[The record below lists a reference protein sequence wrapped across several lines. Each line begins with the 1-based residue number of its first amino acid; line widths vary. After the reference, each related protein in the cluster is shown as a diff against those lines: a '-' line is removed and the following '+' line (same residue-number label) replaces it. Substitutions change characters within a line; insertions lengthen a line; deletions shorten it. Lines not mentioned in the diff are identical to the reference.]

1 MAGSLEC
8 RSRGRK
14 TLDCKRVQRVR
25 SLKVLILEDN
35 PFQMMALHQMLNA
48 NQVFDVLTADC
59 VEAARR
65 SLELR
70 GPVDVAIC
78 DLQMDGQDGLSMI
91 AHLAAT
97 GMAQAIILLSSAEET
112 VLDSAAQLA
121 RQQGINVL
129 GIMRKPASVA
139 AIGVLLSKSP
149 AIGSGAASVLSP
161 LAAPELPTLSPL
173 DPALDYASQWIA
185 HFQPKV
191 GLDGALAGVELL
203 ARWEHPDYG
212 LLMPGRF
219 LPLLEEAGLLEALT
233 WHMLELALSLSH
245 QLLLSRGRALPV
257 AVNIP
262 PALLDQPDF
271 VPRLLVLLERFP
283 VRPQMLTLEVVEQSA
298 RQLAVVQFENLLRL
312 RMAGCRLAIDDFGTG
327 ASNIQRLLELPFSE
341 LKIPAEFV
349 RGLAEDR
356 RKSAI
361 VGGALFMAQKM
372 ALDVVVEGVET
383 ADDYEA
389 LLMLSHP
396 VIQGYFIARPMPE
409 ADFLNWLQVFERHPE
424 RVLPFDALRP
434 GRAPEG
440 K

>member
-1 MAGSLEC
+1 M
-8 RSRGRK
+8 
-14 TLDCKRVQRVR
+14 R

-59 VEAARR
+59 VEAAQR

-70 GPVDVAIC
+70 GPVDIAIC
-78 DLQMDGQDGLSMI
+78 DLQMEGQDGLSLI
-91 AHLAAT
+91 GHIAAT
-97 GMAQAIILLSSAEET
+97 DMARAVIILSSAEDT

-129 GIMRKPASVA
+129 GVMRKPASVA
-139 AIGVLLSKSP
+139 AIGGLLSKWLL
-149 AIGSGAASVLSP
+149 GRSGMAQVVTP
-161 LAAPELPTLSPL
+161 LAATESPVLSPL
-173 DPALDYASQWIA
+173 DPAEDYASQWIA

-191 GLDGALAGVELL
+191 SLDGQLAGVELL
-203 ARWEHPDYG
+203 ARWEHPEHG

-219 LPLLEEAGLLEALT
+219 LPLIEDAGLMGALT

-245 QLLLSRGRALPV
+245 RRLLSHGRALPV
-257 AVNIP
+257 AVNVSP
-262 PALLDQPDF
+262 VLLDQPDF

-283 VRPQMLTLEVVEQSA
+283 VRPQMLTLEVIEQSS

-312 RMAGCRLAIDDFGTG
+312 RMAGCRLSIDDFGTG

-349 RGLAEDR
+349 RGLADDR

-383 ADDYEA
+383 ADDHEA
-389 LLMLSHP
+389 LLMLGDP

-409 ADFLNWLQVFERHPE
+409 ADLLNWLQVLERHPD
-424 RVLPFDALRP
+424 RVLPFNTVRP
-434 GRAPEG
+434 DRAPAG
-440 K
+440 R

>member
-1 MAGSLEC
+1 MHL
-8 RSRGRK
+8 
-14 TLDCKRVQRVR
+14 
-25 SLKVLILEDN
+25 LKVLILEDN

-59 VEAARR
+59 VEAAQR

-70 GPVDVAIC
+70 GPVDIAIC
-78 DLQMDGQDGLSMI
+78 DLQLEGRDGLALI
-91 AHLAAT
+91 GHLAASS
-97 GMAQAIILLSSAEET
+97 MARAVIILSSAQDT

-121 RQQGINVL
+121 RQQGIKVL
-129 GIMRKPASVA
+129 GTLRKPASVA
-139 AIGVLLSKSP
+139 AIGGLLSKWVLDQ
-149 AIGSGAASVLSP
+149 SGVAQVVTP
-161 LAAPELPTLSPL
+161 LAPSEAPALSAL
-173 DPALDYASQWIA
+173 DPAHDYSPHWIA

-191 GLDGALAGVELL
+191 SLDGKLSGVELL
-203 ARWEHPDYG
+203 ARWQHPEHG
-212 LLMPGRF
+212 LLAPGRF
-219 LPLLEEAGLLEALT
+219 LPLIESAGLMDSLT

-245 QLLLSRGRALPV
+245 QRWLSHGRALPV

-262 PALLDQPDF
+262 PALLEQPDF

-312 RMAGCRLAIDDFGTG
+312 RMAGCRLSIDDFGTG

-349 RGLAEDR
+349 RGLADDR

-389 LLMLSHP
+389 LLMLGHP

-409 ADFLNWLQVFERHPE
+409 ADLLNWLDVLELTPE
-424 RVLPFDALRP
+424 RVLPFDTVRR
-434 GRAPEG
+434 GRAPAS

>member
-1 MAGSLEC
+1 MG
-8 RSRGRK
+8 
-14 TLDCKRVQRVR
+14 LDCQRVQRVH

-59 VEAARR
+59 VEVAQR

-70 GPVDVAIC
+70 GPVDIAIC
-78 DLQMDGQDGLSMI
+78 DLQMEGQDGLSLI
-91 AHLAAT
+91 GHLAAS
-97 GMAQAIILLSSAEET
+97 GMARTVIILSSAEDT

-129 GIMRKPASVA
+129 GVMRKPASVA
-139 AIGVLLSKSP
+139 AIGGLLSKWLLGQSGTAQVVTPLTAAASP
-149 AIGSGAASVLSP
+149 A
-161 LAAPELPTLSPL
+161 LSPL
-173 DPALDYASQWIA
+173 DPTQNYAPQWIA

-191 GLDGALAGVELL
+191 SLDGELAGVELL
-203 ARWEHPDYG
+203 ARWEHPEHG

-219 LPLLEEAGLLEALT
+219 LPLIERAGLMGALT

-245 QLLLSRGRALPV
+245 QRLLSHGHALPV
-257 AVNIP
+257 AVNVP
-262 PALLDQPDF
+262 PVLLDQPDF
-271 VPRLLVLLERFP
+271 IPRLLVLLERFP

-312 RMAGCRLAIDDFGTG
+312 RMAGCRLSIDDFGTG

-349 RGLAEDR
+349 RGLADDR

-383 ADDYEA
+383 ADDYDA
-389 LLMLSHP
+389 LLMLGHP

-409 ADFLNWLQVFERHPE
+409 ADFLNWLQVLERTPE
-424 RVLPFDALRP
+424 RVLPFDTVRP
-434 GRAPEG
+434 GRAPAR

>member
-1 MAGSLEC
+1 
-8 RSRGRK
+8 
-14 TLDCKRVQRVR
+14 VR

-48 NQVFDVLTADC
+48 NQVFDVLTAES
-59 VEAARR
+59 VEAAQR

-70 GPVDVAIC
+70 GPVDIAIC
-78 DLQMDGQDGLSMI
+78 DLQMDGQDGLSLI
-91 AHLAAT
+91 GHLAAS
-97 GMAQAIILLSSAEET
+97 GMARAVIILSSAEDT

-129 GIMRKPASVA
+129 GVMRKPASVA
-139 AIGVLLSKSP
+139 AIGGLLSKSLL
-149 AIGSGAASVLSP
+149 GRSGAAQIETPKVL
-161 LAAPELPTLSPL
+161 AQAPTLGPL
-173 DPALDYASQWIA
+173 DPAKNYASQWIA

-191 GLDGALAGVELL
+191 GLDGALSGVELL
-203 ARWEHPDYG
+203 ARWEHPEHG

-219 LPLLEEAGLLEALT
+219 LPQVEDAGLMSALT

-245 QLLLSRGRALPV
+245 QLLVSRGRALPV
-257 AVNIP
+257 AVNIS

-283 VRPQMLTLEVVEQSA
+283 VRPQMLTLEVIEQSA
-298 RQLAVVQFENLLRL
+298 RQLAVVHFENLLRL
-312 RMAGCRLAIDDFGTG
+312 RLAGCRLSIDDFGTG

-349 RGLAEDR
+349 RGLADDR

-383 ADDYEA
+383 AEDYEA
-389 LLMLSHP
+389 LLMLGHP
-396 VIQGYFIARPMPE
+396 VIQGFFVARPMPE
-409 ADFLNWLQVFERHPE
+409 ADLLNWLQVLDRHPE
-424 RVLPFDALRP
+424 RVLPFDTVRP
-434 GRAPEG
+434 GRAPAG